1 MPKLDRYLFREFTQ
15 SFLATL
21 IILLMVSVGGVM
33 ADLLGDVA
41 DGKVPA
47 RLLLSQLGL
56 QFLNYMP
63 YIIPLALMLGLLLA
77 FSRLYRDSEMAVL
90 TAAGIGPRRL
100 LRPLLMLVVPV
111 VVIVGLCSLWLGPWA
126 LRTAQNMLEHAN
138 RSLVVSGLDAG
149 KFTVLS
155 SGAVVYVSGL
165 SPDGTG
171 LSRVFMHR
179 AKDGR
184 IDVVT
189 AKSGQMFFEG
199 ERNRYLRLD
208 DGFRVEGPD
217 GPGLDY
223 RLIRYKANEVAL
235 PDRADTLDKDDPSLQ
250 PTSNLLGDARPAAN
264 AQLHARLTPP
274 LLALAFAL
282 LTLPLLAAAIWF
294 YLRDGR
300 PSRPRRRA

>member
-1 MPKLDRYLFREFTQ
+1 
-15 SFLATL
+15 
-21 IILLMVSVGGVM
+21 
-33 ADLLGDVA
+33 
-41 DGKVPA
+41 
-47 RLLLSQLGL
+47 
-56 QFLNYMP
+56 
-63 YIIPLALMLGLLLA
+63 
-77 FSRLYRDSEMAVL
+77 
-90 TAAGIGPRRL
+90 
-100 LRPLLMLVVPV
+100 
-111 VVIVGLCSLWLGPWA
+111 
-126 LRTAQNMLEHAN
+126 
-138 RSLVVSGLDAG
+138 
-149 KFTVLS
+149 
-155 SGAVVYVSGL
+155 
-165 SPDGTG
+165 
-171 LSRVFMHR
+171 MHR

-282 LTLPLLAAAIWF
+282 MAVPLARSSPRQARYGRLLMGFLAYLFGMNLMLLGTDMLGSGKLPMAAGLWWLLLPLLALGAWLYA
-294 YLRDGR
+294 RDGKVA
-300 PSRPRRRA
+300 RPRGRR